1 MLHPFYLSFRGV
13 NQLQETPRAL
23 RICKKA
29 FRFSF
34 ILRLNEQALF
44 VEEDILGMLLKMK

>member
-1 MLHPFYLSFRGV
+1 L
-13 NQLQETPRAL
+13 A
-23 RICKKA
+23 
-29 FRFSF
+29 F